1 MQRMRPGLI
10 ALLAIAGWIS
20 TPSQADPTPPR
31 EGAFTEPVLVGSPRA
46 ANRRLFVA
54 LFDCSWKNARNG
66 PSEPT
71 TVAWIHQQLT
81 QGALPAWI
89 ATGYVSTDCARHNWL
104 THRDHGE
111 AFAAKQLAAMYK
123 LLAKQ
128 SEAWRRDDSPA
139 EISLLTVGGS
149 WGALQGAEFS
159 MMVAELGLRSPT
171 GEILVAP
178 RKTAQALALLAP
190 TGYRPPELRLPSSL
204 ISGFQ
209 LSASDEE
216 RPDFQSL
223 PILGKGFSSDGRF
236 ASLDVPGSLSD
247 VCGGYRLNGL
257 SARAADL
264 LVDYINGL
272 SAVPFLHKQPEPDDP
287 RMNVVHRSDEEGR

>member
-1 MQRMRPGLI
+1 MQRKHATLI
-10 ALLAIAGWIS
+10 ALLAVAGGMPF
-20 TPSQADPTPPR
+20 PSQAAPGRSRTSHSTGPAQVKSAQASDD
-31 EGAFTEPVLVGSPRA
+31 
-46 ANRRLFVA
+46 RLFVA
-54 LFDCSWKNARNG
+54 LFDCSWKNARKG

-71 TVAWIHQQLT
+71 TVAWIRQQLT
-81 QGALPAWI
+81 HRASQASLGI
-89 ATGYVSTDCARHNWL
+89 GYVATDCARDNWL
-104 THRDHGE
+104 TLPDHGE
-111 AFAAKQLAAMYK
+111 AFAGTRLAAMYK
-123 LLAKQ
+123 QLATR
-128 SEAWRRDDSPA
+128 SETWLREDRNAR
-139 EISLLTVGGS
+139 ISLLTVGGS

-159 MMVAELGLRSPT
+159 MMVAEVGLRSPT
-171 GEILVAP
+171 GEILAAP

-190 TGYRPPELRLPSSL
+190 TGYPPPELRLPSSL

-209 LSASDEE
+209 LNALDEE

-257 SARAADL
+257 SARAANL

-287 RMNVVHRSDEEGR
+287 RMNVVHRSQEEGR